1 MLFIGTKWFGCW
13 LGGLF
18 ASVRY
23 LDIRIFEQFA
33 LTAYGFN
40 LALLI
45 ATVFVG
51 KSVYGS
57 KRWLELGGFVLQPS
71 ELMKVSLILALA
83 RVIHRSKG
91 EEEYTI
97 RHLIKPFA
105 LILLPCG
112 LVVNQPD
119 LGTTLI
125 RFHLSFHALW
135 KESVYERFCCSARL
149 SGGLPVAWQFDLM
162 EEYQKDRV
170 LFGFRR

>member
-1 MLFIGTKWFGCW
+1 MSPAKTKRTPLLWTHPCSGGHLYPRTCQFEQHDFYSGDAFIGTN
-13 LGGLF
+13 GLDVGWGIVCLL
-18 ASVRY
+18 VRY

-119 LGTTLI
+119 WEPL
-125 RFHLSFHALW
+125 
-135 KESVYERFCCSARL
+135 
-149 SGGLPVAWQFDLM
+149 
-162 EEYQKDRV
+162 
-170 LFGFRR
+170 